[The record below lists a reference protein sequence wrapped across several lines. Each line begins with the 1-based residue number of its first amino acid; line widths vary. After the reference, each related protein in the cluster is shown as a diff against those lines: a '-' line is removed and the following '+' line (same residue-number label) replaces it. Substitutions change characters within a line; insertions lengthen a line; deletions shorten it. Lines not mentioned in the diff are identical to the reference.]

1 MSKPPN
7 KLGRGLAALIG
18 DAAAPPAPEG
28 TATIP
33 LDQLSSSP
41 YQPRRHFDET
51 AMAELAE
58 SIRARGV
65 LQPLLVRPRPGGY
78 EIIAG
83 ERRWRAAQMAGLHD
97 IPVLVRALSDDEAAA
112 AAIIENVQ
120 RTDLNPV
127 EEAEGYRRLS
137 ADFGLTQEAIAGATG
152 KSRSH
157 IANAVRLL
165 TLPEPVLAMLREGK
179 LTAGHARTLVGHP
192 DAAERAQ
199 RLAERGMTVRQA
211 ENLAT
216 PRQGIRRKPARD
228 ADIEALESRLAEAL
242 GLRVAIAHGSKGGTL
257 TIRYRDLDQL
267 DMVIAKLSD

>member
-28 TATIP
+28 VATVP
-33 LDQLSSSP
+33 LDRLSSSP

-65 LQPLLVRPRPGGY
+65 LQPLLVRPRAGGY

-211 ENLAT
+211 ENLSTA
-216 PRQGIRRKPARD
+216 RQSRRKPTRD
-228 ADIEALESRLAEAL
+228 ADIEALETRLAEAL
-242 GLRVAIAHGSKGGTL
+242 GLRVAITHGSKGGTL

-267 DMVIAKLSD
+267 DMVIGKLAD

>member
-1 MSKPPN
+1 MSKPP

-18 DAAAPPAPEG
+18 DAAAPAPAEG
-28 TATIP
+28 IATVPI
-33 LDQLSSSP
+33 DQLTSSP

-51 AMAELAE
+51 KMEELSD
-58 SIRARGV
+58 SIRLRGV
-65 LQPLLVRPRPGGY
+65 LQPLLVRPKDDGW

-97 IPVLVRALSDDEAAA
+97 IPVLVRNLSDDEAAA

-127 EEAEGYRRLS
+127 EEAEGYKRLS
-137 ADFGLTQEAIAGATG
+137 TDFALTQEAIAQATG

-165 TLPEPVLAMLREGK
+165 TLPEEVQVMLRDGT
-179 LTAGHARTLVGHP
+179 LTAGHARTLIGQP
-192 DAAERAQ
+192 DAVERAK

-211 ENLAT
+211 ENLVA
-216 PRQGIRRKPARD
+216 PRQAKHKPERD
-228 ADIEALESRLAEAL
+228 ADIEALEARLAEAL
-242 GLRVAIAHGSKGGTL
+242 GLRVAIAHGRSGGTL